1 VPDRTPAESLDRA
14 LDTLLAE
21 GSLQATVASRIDS
34 ELRPLIA
41 TAERL
46 RLALAPV
53 PVSPIFETRL
63 AHRVAAARLGPIPD
77 LHVPTWLLIT
87 GAASSAALGVG
98 VTAYAVWRGSRRPAG
113 HRFLGR

>member
-1 VPDRTPAESLDRA
+1 VPDRTPAERLDRA

-21 GSLQATVASRIDS
+21 GPLQATAAARIDT

-41 TAERL
+41 TADRL
-46 RLALAPV
+46 RFALAPI
-53 PVSPIFETRL
+53 PVSPGFETRL
-63 AHRVAAARLGPIPD
+63 AQRVAAARHGPIPD
-77 LHVPTWLLIT
+77 IHVPTWLLIT